1 MRLTGGEPLVSR
13 RIIPLIRDIRA
24 IPQIEDISLTTNGAL
39 LPKLAPQLKDAGLN
53 RVNISLDTLD
63 PTLFGKI
70 TRLAGSSRPWQ
81 ASTRRLPGALSPL
94 RSTALWCADSTR
106 MWRLSRV

>member
-63 PTLFGKI
+63 
-70 TRLAGSSRPWQ
+70 LAVWKDHASGSAR
-81 ASTRRLPGALSPL
+81 TDHGRHRRGAGLGL
-94 RSTALWCADSTR
+94 
-106 MWRLSRV
+106 

>member
-13 RIIPLIRDIRA
+13 RIIPLICDIRA

-70 TRLAGSSRPWQ
+70 APG
-81 ASTRRLPGALSPL
+81 STRADHGWHRRGAGLGL
-94 RSTALWCADSTR
+94 
-106 MWRLSRV
+106 

>member
-1 MRLTGGEPLVSR
+1 MCAWWRGGHSPRTPDGGEPLVSR

-24 IPQIEDISLTTNGAL
+24 IPRIEDISLTTNGAL

-70 TRLAGSSRPWQ
+70 DAPGSARADHGWHRRGAG
-81 ASTRRLPGALSPL
+81 LGL
-94 RSTALWCADSTR
+94 
-106 MWRLSRV
+106 